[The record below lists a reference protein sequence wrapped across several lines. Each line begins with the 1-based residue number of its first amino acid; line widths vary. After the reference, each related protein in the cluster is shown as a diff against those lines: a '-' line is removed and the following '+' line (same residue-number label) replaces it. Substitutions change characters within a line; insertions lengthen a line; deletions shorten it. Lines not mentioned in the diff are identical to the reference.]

1 MSEEQVSEPM
11 VSESSPEPAHEA
23 EPSQPESYNIYS
35 EEPSPIMEPTQAEP
49 VQERMKSKE
58 FLENVRRDKEL
69 RKREIGLKEQE
80 NSIRAQREEFEKF
93 QAAKKLM
100 EENPSEF
107 FRSQGM
113 DPMGVYKDWTHRMI
127 QGDNPSLSP
136 EQQIGKNSK
145 EVEALKAEIARR
157 DQAAQENAKK
167 AQSNR
172 AYQSLVGEVEQFAT
186 SSEGFEHIKESCSA
200 QDVVNGMI
208 TYYRQ
213 TGEQLEIKEAFEKI
227 EAGLRKR
234 EEEFYQDP
242 KVLARLEK
250 YYPGATKRV
259 KGSQATLSSRWR
271 EQTTRTE
278 SDDMS
283 LEDLKEMYK
292 GKLFT

>member
-1 MSEEQVSEPM
+1 MSDESATEPMAEATPAPVSEP
-11 VSESSPEPAHEA
+11 
-23 EPSQPESYNIYS
+23 EPSQPESFNIFTD
-35 EEPSPIMEPTQAEP
+35 EPSPVMAPSPEPA
-49 VQERMKSKE
+49 QEKPKSKE
-58 FLENVRRDKEL
+58 FLENIRRDKEL
-69 RKREIGLKEQE
+69 RKREIGLKEEE
-80 NSIRAQREEFEKF
+80 NRIRAQREEFEKF
-93 QAAKKLM
+93 QAAKRLM

-107 FRSQGM
+107 FKSQGM
-113 DPMGVYKDWTHRMI
+113 DPMTVYKDWTRRVI
-127 QGDNPSLSP
+127 EGGNPKLSA
-136 EQQIGKNSK
+136 EEQIGKNSK

-157 DQAAQENAKK
+157 DKIAAENAQK
-167 AQSNR
+167 AKSNQ
-172 AYQSLVGEVEQFAT
+172 AYQSLVGEVEKFAT
-186 SSEGFEHIKESCSA
+186 ESEGYEHIKESCSA

-283 LEDLKEMYK
+283 LDEIKDMFK

>member
-1 MSEEQVSEPM
+1 MSEESAPEASEP
-11 VSESSPEPAHEA
+11 V
-23 EPSQPESYNIYS
+23 
-35 EEPSPIMEPTQAEP
+35 AEP
-49 VQERMKSKE
+49 VSDPESFNIFSEEASPIVAPSAEPAQEKPKSKE
-58 FLENVRRDKEL
+58 FLENLRRDKEL

-80 NSIRAQREEFEKF
+80 TSLRSKNEEVEKF
-93 QAAKKLM
+93 QAAKRLM
-100 EENPSEF
+100 QENPSEF
-107 FRSQGM
+107 FKSQGL
-113 DPMGVYKDWTHRMI
+113 DPMGVYKDWTERMI
-127 QGDNPSLSP
+127 QGEGAPP
-136 EQQIGKNSK
+136 TTQQQIGKNAK
-145 EVEALKAEIARR
+145 EVAELKAEIARR
-157 DQAAQENAKK
+157 DKAAAENAQKSH
-167 AQSNR
+167 SNR
-172 AYQSLVGEVEQFAT
+172 AYQSLVGEVEKFAT

-213 TGEQLEIKEAFEKI
+213 TGEQLEIEEAFNKI
-227 EAGLRKR
+227 EDGLRKR

-283 LEDLKEMYK
+283 LDDVKEMYK